1 MMNNLEEIFSQ
12 NPQSPVFT
20 ILASLYYNKRNY
32 KSAAQVC
39 QIGLQHDPDNISG
52 QYILAKL
59 LLLKNELAIS
69 EKILKK
75 ILLAEP
81 QHLNALLLLIAIMEK
96 LNRSFTII
104 SPYIKKAA
112 QFYPSNFTIQKYY
125 EKHCTV
131 KSVNIKK
138 SKSVKSKKIN
148 QQINRKSNFVLN
160 SKLATKTLYR
170 LFYSQKKY
178 IDAYNVLKAMEGNK
192 KNKTFVSKEIKK
204 IKKKL

>member
-1 MMNNLEEIFSQ
+1 MNNLEEIFSQ
-12 NPQSPVFT
+12 NPQSPVFA

-59 LLLKNELAIS
+59 LLLKNELAIA

-125 EKHCTV
+125 EKYCIV

-148 QQINRKSNFVLN
+148 EKSNFILN
-160 SKLATKTLYR
+160 AKLATKTLYR

-178 IDAYNVLKAMEGNK
+178 IDAYNVLKAMERNK

-204 IKKKL
+204 IKKKLS